1 MNKNP
6 NYVTCFTVYIKMDE
20 IYKDFAKDV
29 ETRFDTF
36 NYELDRSLPKGK
48 SKKVIGEQSD
58 E

>member
-20 IYKDFAKDV
+20 IYKDLAKDV
-29 ETRFDTF
+29 ETRFDIF

-48 SKKVIGEQSD
+48 RKKVIGE
-58 E
+58 